1 MNRSSERFD
10 LSGNHVPSLRE
21 GMAAAVNLYRT
32 RFELFLLDLEEEK
45 ERLEQWL
52 VMAGIAVFLF
62 GLGSLVVT
70 GFFVALL
77 WESMGI
83 WALAIFAV
91 LYLGVAS
98 ALVMVLRNRARN
110 RPRTFACT
118 LREFEKDAD
127 RFARVFEGEIAPHDA
142 SRVNQG
148 ITE

>member
-1 MNRSSERFD
+1 MNRSSERLDF
-10 LSGNHVPSLRE
+10 SGDHVPSLRE

-32 RFELFLLDLEEEK
+32 RFELFLLDIEEEK
-45 ERLEQWL
+45 ERLEQML
-52 VMAGIAVFLF
+52 IMAGIAIFLF
-62 GLGSLVVT
+62 GLGALVVT

-77 WESMGI
+77 WESIGI

-91 LYLGVAS
+91 LYLGVAGV
-98 ALVMVLRNRARN
+98 LVMVLRNRART

-127 RFARVFEGEIAPHDA
+127 RFSRVFDGEIAPPGA
-142 SRVNQG
+142 SRVDQG